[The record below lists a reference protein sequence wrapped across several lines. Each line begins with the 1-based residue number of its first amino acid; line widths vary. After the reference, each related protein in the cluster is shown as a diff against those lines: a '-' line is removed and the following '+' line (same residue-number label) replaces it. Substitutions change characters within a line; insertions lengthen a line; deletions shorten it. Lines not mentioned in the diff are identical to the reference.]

1 MEVNFE
7 QSVLFKCVTSH
18 HHPSDPSDRFPFQ
31 ENGSDS
37 DLQSLRKVI
46 QKCESNGMV
55 DFDLGG
61 HTYNRP
67 AQVVQGNAPDQWLA
81 IEKLSL
87 HNDFTLSLH

>member
-1 MEVNFE
+1 
-7 QSVLFKCVTSH
+7 
-18 HHPSDPSDRFPFQ
+18 
-31 ENGSDS
+31 
-37 DLQSLRKVI
+37 
-46 QKCESNGMV
+46 MV